1 MPPDSR
7 EKRMSEEVKR
17 YDLYMPSVDIQYLGE
32 SLDGDYMKFS
42 DHDRIVSELRAE
54 VERLKMARAPDIDWL
69 AQLTRYEGNFS
80 YSDDAE
86 YYPWGPVEEAEDGP
100 YVRFDDVQSRLR
112 AMEKPE

>member
-1 MPPDSR
+1 
-7 EKRMSEEVKR
+7 MSEEVKR
-17 YDLYMPSVDIQYLGE
+17 FGGFGIAMLRESPTREYVLG
-32 SLDGDYMKFS
+32 S